1 MYKDSRVLMNTYCT
15 ITVVSSSKAEAKKAI
30 DAGFSEIQ
38 RLETLLNYFSD
49 KSELAAINKAAGEQP
64 VKVSAETL
72 EIIKKALYISESSGG
87 AFDATLAPVI
97 KLWNFSKKSVSPSI
111 PSLLTVQKNLA
122 LTGFQKI
129 LINDGVSE
137 VQLAQK
143 NMEIDLGGIAKGYA
157 ADRAISL
164 IKAMGIKAALVAIAG
179 DIRGFGIST
188 TGRPWKVGIQN
199 PRTEPGSEKPWEDVI
214 AALSLENRAISTSG
228 DYQRFFMVE
237 GKRFHH
243 ILNPTTGFPAETDL
257 ISASVIAP
265 EGYIS
270 DGLSTAVFVLGKE
283 KGLQLLEKMNIDGVL
298 VDRDKRVFV
307 TDGLKGKV
315 EILSTAYRTHD

>member
-1 MYKDSRVLMNTYCT
+1 MYKDSRVLMDTYCT
-15 ITVVSSSKAEAKKAI
+15 ITVVSSSKADAKKAI
-30 DAGFSEIQ
+30 NAGFSEIK

-49 KSELAAINKAAGEQP
+49 KSELSAINRAAGEQP
-64 VKVSAETL
+64 VKVSAETF
-72 EIIKKALYISESSGG
+72 EIIKKALYVSESSGG

-97 KLWNFSKKSVSPSI
+97 TLWDFSKKNKAPSI

-129 LINDGVSE
+129 FMNEERSE

-143 NMEIDLGGIAKGYA
+143 DMEIDLGGIAKGYA

-164 IKAMGIKAALVAIAG
+164 IKAMGTKAALVAIAG
-179 DIRGFGIST
+179 DIRGFGMST
-188 TGRPWKVGIQN
+188 TNRPWKVGIQN
-199 PRTEPGSEKPWEDVI
+199 PRTEPGTEKPWEDVI

-243 ILNPTTGFPAETDL
+243 ILDPTTGFPAETDL

-270 DGLSTAVFVLGKE
+270 DGLSTAVFVLGLE

-298 VDRDKRVFV
+298 ITKDKQVFI
-307 TDGLKGKV
+307 TDGLKSKV
-315 EILSTAYRTHD
+315 EILNNAYRTHE